1 MNINSTLFLQLVVF
15 LIGALITMKYIW
27 PPLVRSLDDRRK
39 KIADGLKAAEAGK
52 LKQQSDDA
60 LAAYE
65 KALADARA
73 RAQAIVAETEKR
85 AQALVDEAKA
95 QAKVEGDRL
104 IAAARQEAEQEMQ
117 RAKTALRDQVAALA
131 VAGAEQIL
139 RREVNAQVHADLL
152 AQLKGRL

>member
-1 MNINSTLFLQLVVF
+1 MNINSALFLQLIVF
-15 LIGALITMKYIW
+15 LVGALITMKYIW
-27 PPLVRSLDDRRK
+27 PPLVGALDERRK
-39 KIADGLKAAEAGK
+39 KIADGLKAAEAGN
-52 LKQQSDDA
+52 QSLADA
-60 LAAYE
+60 KRKTAQIE
-65 KALADARA
+65 ADARA

-104 IAAARQEAEQEMQ
+104 IAAAQQDAEQEMQ

-139 RREVNAQVHADLL
+139 RREVNSQVHADLL
-152 AQLKGRL
+152 SQLKGRL

>member
-1 MNINSTLFLQLVVF
+1 MNINSTLFLQLAVF
-15 LIGALITMKYIW
+15 LIGAWVTMKFIW
-27 PPLVRSLDDRRK
+27 PPLVRSLDERRK
-39 KIADGLKAAEAGK
+39 KIADGLKAAEAGNK
-52 LKQQSDDA
+52 SLADA
-60 LAAYE
+60 QRKTTQIE
-65 KALADARA
+65 SDARA

-95 QAKVEGDRL
+95 QAKAEGDRL

-117 RAKTALRDQVAALA
+117 RAKTALRDQVAVLA

-139 RREVNAQVHADLL
+139 RREVNPQVHADLL